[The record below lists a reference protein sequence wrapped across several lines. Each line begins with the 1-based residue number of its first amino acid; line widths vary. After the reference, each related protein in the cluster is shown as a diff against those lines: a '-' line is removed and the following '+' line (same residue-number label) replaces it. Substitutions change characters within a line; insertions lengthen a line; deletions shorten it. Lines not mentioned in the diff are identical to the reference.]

1 MNPENNML
9 KANPKN
15 NVFSIF
21 NFCKLLIYISTSY
34 PRVIYSSTL
43 VLYND
48 TAAKN
53 SLQIEVSLTLLKHT
67 TVWSFGRI

>member
-1 MNPENNML
+1 MNPENML

-15 NVFSIF
+15 TVFSIF

-43 VLYND
+43 ALYND